1 MASDEARM
9 ETIQTA
15 GSYPTLSNLF
25 GQVEFDLELDTLF
38 AAGLSWALDGIAS
51 LIGQSR
57 G

>member
-1 MASDEARM
+1 M

-38 AAGLSWALDGIAS
+38 AAGLSRALDGIAS